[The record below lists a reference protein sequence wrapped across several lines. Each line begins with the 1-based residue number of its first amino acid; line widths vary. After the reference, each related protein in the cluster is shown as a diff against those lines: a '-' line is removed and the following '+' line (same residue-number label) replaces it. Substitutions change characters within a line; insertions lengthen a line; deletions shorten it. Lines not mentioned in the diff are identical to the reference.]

1 MEDAQLQRQKS
12 EENSNSNSNQ
22 SSFLNNIPGPVPVVP
37 ATTSSSSNPEVPL
50 VQVINRPVVRT
61 PFIYTGGGVDNN
73 SLTANARA
81 SPVGHIHLIHY
92 SVFL

>member
-37 ATTSSSSNPEVPL
+37 ATTSSSNPEVPL